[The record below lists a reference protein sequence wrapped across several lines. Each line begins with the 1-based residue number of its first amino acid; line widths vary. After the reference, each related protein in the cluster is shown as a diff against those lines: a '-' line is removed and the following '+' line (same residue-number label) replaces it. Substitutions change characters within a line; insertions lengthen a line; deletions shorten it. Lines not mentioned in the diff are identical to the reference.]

1 MNPGGLVIAIA
12 GVWLGCQVF
21 GGKMLER
28 LGIVDGG
35 HTGQAGGTAPS
46 VYTAPAGPSAAV
58 LPA

>member
-1 MNPGGLVIAIA
+1 MNPSGLVVVIA

-28 LGIVDGG
+28 LGIVSTSSGSSTKG
-35 HTGQAGGTAPS
+35 A
-46 VYTAPAGPSAAV
+46 VYTSPSTGAASAV